1 MRSYNPPQ
9 AVKEYNRLCYNFK
22 RWYNTSYKANYYLY
36 NCNLYDLQNDFNWW
50 LSENEEIYNLDEYL
64 KGIDNN
70 RFNHYKR
77 VAKYN
82 NNITVGL

>member
-22 RWYNTSYKANYYLY
+22 RLYNIGESNPLYPY
-36 NCNLYDLQNDFNWW
+36 NCNLYGHDKIFTIWVEWQG
-50 LSENEEIYNLDEYL
+50 IPNLDEYL

-77 VAKYN
+77 TAKYN